1 MAGEASLQVEG
12 TASAKVLG
20 CVWYQRAESLEQRTV
35 GRKDETMT
43 FER

>member
-1 MAGEASLQVEG
+1 MAGEASFQVEG
-12 TASAKVLG
+12 TANAKVLG
-20 CVWYQRAESLEQRTV
+20 CVWYQKAAWLEQGTV